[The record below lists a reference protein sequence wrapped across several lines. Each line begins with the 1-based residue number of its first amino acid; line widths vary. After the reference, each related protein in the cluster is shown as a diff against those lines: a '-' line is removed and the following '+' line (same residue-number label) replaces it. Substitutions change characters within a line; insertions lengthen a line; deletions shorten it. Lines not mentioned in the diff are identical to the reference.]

1 MKRIITLILAALMI
15 VGVSMIAVSCGEEK
29 TPAGTTA
36 APTATTTANEPAA
49 TKENTSGGTPVST
62 TEQTAEATTGGT
74 TQATPTETTSGG
86 GTTPSGDG
94 YSKPDMFLDIDF
106 GGRTFSFVTTNDD
119 DEDRQTSKEIAVES
133 RTGGTV
139 VQTAV
144 YDRNQVLK
152 RLYNC
157 ELQAVKGPLSLI
169 ENDVNSGTNEYDFG
183 SAEYLWFM
191 SNKGGYYTNV
201 YDLDLN
207 MDIEGWNKTLFDQ
220 CTVRDKNGKDKLY
233 IFDAD
238 FNFETFRCTWALHC
252 NLGLYNQNFSES
264 IFDIVRNKEWTID
277 KMMEMVSAV
286 AQDNGDQKWTPG
298 EDIYGLMTT
307 SHNAFGLI
315 TSTGVRT
322 VFFDEN
328 HNMSTS
334 VDQILSN
341 NAINAIDKCAE
352 LCAMDGVSIGGYTVN
367 QTAYLAGKTLFM
379 GELLCFADRVSSE
392 ATIDLNTT
400 IIPEP
405 LYSSETQDK
414 YTTYVNNKG
423 STFVV
428 SKNACGGD
436 KKMTADFLNVLVYHS
451 HKIVYPE
458 FLLFYGQICCN
469 DENTPEM
476 IDIIVNGLTY
486 DYSYYGAGGTVM
498 GQLAEMIHTGK
509 NQLNRAAN
517 SLQRTLQNAIN
528 TYVDDM
534 TASE

>member
-1 MKRIITLILAALMI
+1 MKRILTLIIAVLMI
-15 VGVSMIAVSCGEEK
+15 VGAALMTVSCGEEK
-29 TPAGTTA
+29 TPSGTTA
-36 APTATTTANEPAA
+36 APTETTAANDPL
-49 TKENTSGGTPVST
+49 TTNDNTSGGVLVT
-62 TEQTAEATTGGT
+62 TAEPTQEATSGGT
-74 TQATPTETTSGG
+74 TPTETTSGG

-94 YSKPDMFLDIDF
+94 YSKPEGYLDVDF
-106 GGRTFSFVTTNDD
+106 GGRTFTFVTTNDD
-119 DEDRQTSKEIAVES
+119 DEDRQTAKEIAVES
-133 RTGGTV
+133 RSGGTV

-157 ELQAVKGPLSLI
+157 ELKAVTGPLSLI

-191 SNKGGYYTNV
+191 SNKNGYYKNL

-207 MDIEGWNKTLFDQ
+207 MDIEGWNKTLFEQ
-220 CTVRDKNGKDKLY
+220 TTVRDKNGNDKLY
-233 IFDAD
+233 VLDAD
-238 FNFETFRCTWALHC
+238 FNVETFRCTWVIHC

-264 IFDIVRNKEWTID
+264 IFDIVRNKEWTVD
-277 KMMEMVSAV
+277 KMMEMISVV
-286 AQDNGDQKWTPG
+286 AKDNGDQVWTPG

-307 SHNAFGLI
+307 AHNAFGLV
-315 TSTGVRT
+315 TSTGIRT
-322 VFFDEN
+322 VYSDEN
-328 HNMSTS
+328 HNISTS

-341 NAINAIDKCAE
+341 NAISAIDKCAE
-352 LCAMDGVSIGGYTVN
+352 LCNMDGVYIGGYTTN
-367 QTAYLAGKTLFM
+367 QTAYLAGKTMFM
-379 GELLCFADRVSSE
+379 GELMCFVDRISNE
-392 ATIDLNTT
+392 ATVDLNTT

-436 KKMTADFLNVLVYHS
+436 SKMTADFLNILVYHS
-451 HKIVYPE
+451 HKIVYPA
-458 FLLFYGQICCN
+458 FLTFTGQICCN

-476 IDIIVNGLTY
+476 IDIIVNGLNY
-486 DYSYYGAGGTVM
+486 DLCYYKGNVM
-498 GQLAEMIHTGK
+498 GQLAEMMHTGK

-517 SLQRTLQNAIN
+517 SFVKTLQGQIDLL
-528 TYVDDM
+528 VDDM